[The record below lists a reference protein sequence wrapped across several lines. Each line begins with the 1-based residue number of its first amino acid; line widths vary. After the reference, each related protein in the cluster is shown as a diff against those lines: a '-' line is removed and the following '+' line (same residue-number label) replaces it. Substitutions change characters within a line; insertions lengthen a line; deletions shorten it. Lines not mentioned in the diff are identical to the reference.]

1 MVTIHI
7 IQDVVMAPP
16 EDNAIMPPAATREE
30 LNDLEKDLHS
40 IKTLHGY
47 TKEEQAAAN
56 AKMVEMECAMVEME
70 RATKEGLND
79 LEKDLHSIKT
89 LHGYTKE
96 EQAAADAKMV
106 EMERAMVYMENKLDA
121 VESELQ
127 QLKDLC
133 GKIMKAEI
141 VSLDGVLEKLK

>member
-1 MVTIHI
+1 MVTIRI

-16 EDNAIMPPAATREE
+16 EDSADIPPAATKEE

-56 AKMVEMECAMVEME
+56 AKMVEME
-70 RATKEGLND
+70 
-79 LEKDLHSIKT
+79 
-89 LHGYTKE
+89 
-96 EQAAADAKMV
+96 
-106 EMERAMVYMENKLDA
+106 RAMICMENKLDA

-127 QLKDLC
+127 KLKELC
-133 GKIMKAEI
+133 DRIMKAEI

>member
-1 MVTIHI
+1 
-7 IQDVVMAPP
+7 MAPP
-16 EDNAIMPPAATREE
+16 EDNAIMSPAATREE
-30 LNDLEKDLHS
+30 
-40 IKTLHGY
+40 
-47 TKEEQAAAN
+47 
-56 AKMVEMECAMVEME
+56 
-70 RATKEGLND
+70 LND